1 MITCVVCG
9 TEIPEGRLKAIPGTK
24 TCVNHSTA
32 SKFAANVVSYG
43 NAEAG
48 DLTNEIEI
56 IRDEEAAKKLS
67 HYSKQMGSYK

>member
-1 MITCVVCG
+1 MTPCKVCG
-9 TEIPEGRLKAIPGTK
+9 VEIPEARLKALPGTK

-48 DLTNEIEI
+48 ELTNEIEI
-56 IRDEEAAKKLS
+56 IRDARTAQEIQEYNKRL
-67 HYSKQMGSYK
+67 GSYK